1 MGGDTISPSD
11 SSIDDEDV
19 MKKQLADRLS
29 KKPYSRPGGLIG
41 GKTAEDNNESIFGE
55 KISRSLRDP
64 YKCLESEANDR
75 RMNNAYAQ
83 VLQNYDELN
92 HRVVNM
98 EVAKS
103 KVLSYTPGL
112 WVENVGGMTKS
123 DYDVPITTTLLLIGP
138 KGSGKSSLVN
148 RISRV
153 FEDDKFA
160 PERAQ
165 VTYNSRSTNGT
176 LFLQEYMI
184 PRSSTSFCLYDT
196 RSFSGDLSEN
206 LEMIKRWMKKGVS
219 HGELVKSASD
229 SSSLQA
235 RMKRKARQNEL
246 VYYERRTVNFVIF
259 VVNGLSVLKCVE
271 SHGVD
276 TQYTQMVA
284 ELFGSPFLS
293 FKDHKPAI
301 AITHGDLLSL
311 SERARVRI
319 YLGELL
325 GVHPSKQ
332 TFDVPDNSERTTDLT
347 IIDMVRYALEHAD
360 RNLPCKGEPLIF
372 KDSIPVWAC
381 LLLLVALGI
390 IIITNRLAHGESIP
404 EPSVE
409 VDWKT
414 IRHLWSE

>member
-83 VLQNYDELN
+83 SVIT
-92 HRVVNM
+92 
-98 EVAKS
+98 
-103 KVLSYTPGL
+103 YTPGL

-196 RSFSGDLSEN
+196 RSFS
-206 LEMIKRWMKKGVS
+206 
-219 HGELVKSASD
+219 
-229 SSSLQA
+229 
-235 RMKRKARQNEL
+235 
-246 VYYERRTVNFVIF
+246 
-259 VVNGLSVLKCVE
+259 
-271 SHGVD
+271 
-276 TQYTQMVA
+276 
-284 ELFGSPFLS
+284 
-293 FKDHKPAI
+293 DHKPAI

-332 TFDVPDNSERTTDLT
+332 TFDVPVFVAPLSDNSERTTDLT
-347 IIDMVRYALEHAD
+347 IIDM
-360 RNLPCKGEPLIF
+360 
-372 KDSIPVWAC
+372 DSIPVWAC